1 MHHFIKVFL
10 TSTSNET
17 QRFTFSSSNFWS
29 LGALFSRR
37 TLSLVCYRAL
47 ELVSASLASDLSDC
61 AVSAPPWV
69 HLYPAVGPPLP
80 RRGSISAPQ
89 WVHLCPVVGPSLPH
103 RGSIYSDLWI
113 CPISSWICP
122 DFLFTVGEI
131 ILAACGL
138 HLTDKKG

>member
-47 ELVSASLASDLSDC
+47 ELVSASLASDLPDC

-69 HLYPAVGPPLP
+69 HLCPA
-80 RRGSISAPQ
+80 
-89 WVHLCPVVGPSLPH
+89 VGPSLPH